1 MKTQLKLMN
10 FDLAG
15 EELDRSLPHSR
26 HIVVIQPCKLG
37 CKNMFLAEQ
46 MMMPKHNR
54 VDVDVQL
61 V

>member
-1 MKTQLKLMN
+1 MN